1 MCYRAGVAVERVY
14 ARPGLSVPDL
24 EGAVC
29 RAGNYH
35 LWRRVVEVAAMLL
48 TVKMMVTMTFRCT
61 AMTLVCSRC
70 WPSDCSRPR
79 QCDPPGSSD
88 TCPSWQTRPGG
99 HVSDGLGAE
108 IEDGGAREVCNNQL
122 NWLPK

>member
-1 MCYRAGVAVERVY
+1 MCHHAGNIARGAGLMCYRAGVAVERVY
-14 ARPGLSVPDL
+14 ARPGFSVPDL

-61 AMTLVCSRC
+61 AMTFVLL
-70 WPSDCSRPR
+70 
-79 QCDPPGSSD
+79 
-88 TCPSWQTRPGG
+88 T
-99 HVSDGLGAE
+99 LLA
-108 IEDGGAREVCNNQL
+108 I
-122 NWLPK
+122 